1 MIPILV
7 LMAAVFLAAPPAR
20 GQQQQASRPGW
31 PCAGKVDPSYILIAE
46 ATGGSVL
53 LFHPSELGAAGS
65 EMSAAQRH
73 RETVFRAGGP
83 VEEGNYEF
91 TVPVDSTI
99 ESVFFL
105 VSMQCLQLATV
116 VTPSGELLNVSA
128 PGVEYHHFEA
138 LRMFVVDKPAPGTW
152 KVTAGGRGLFSLI
165 VRAKTD
171 LTLGRVSFAERG
183 KPFFGLSMAKKAL
196 DVETSLSGAADRIG
210 FQFISSRAAPIGA
223 FDLAVDPRFDDARRY
238 VGQVTTPDVDF
249 RVAVTGLDPRGFPF
263 QRVDSRLFIAKN
275 P

>member
-1 MIPILV
+1 MIPIFV
-7 LMAAVFLAAPPAR
+7 AMAAVLLSAAPAR
-20 GQQQQASRPGW
+20 GQQPASRPGW
-31 PCAGKVDPSYILIAE
+31 PCAGKVDPSYILTAE

-65 EMSAAQRH
+65 EMSASQRH
-73 RETVFRAGGP
+73 RETVFRAGGQLD
-83 VEEGNYEF
+83 EGNYEF
-91 TVPVDSTI
+91 TVPIDSTI
-99 ESVFFL
+99 ESIFFL

-116 VTPSGELLNVSA
+116 VTPTGEHLNVSA

-165 VRAKTD
+165 AKARTD

-183 KPFFGLSMAKKAL
+183 KPFFGLSMARKAL
-196 DVETSLSGAADRIG
+196 DVEARVSGTDARVG
-210 FQFISSRAAPIGA
+210 FQFISSRAAPIRA
-223 FDLAVDPRFDDARRY
+223 FDLAVDPQGDDARRY

-249 RVAVTGLDPRGFPF
+249 RVAVTGLDARGFPF
-263 QRVDSRLFIAKN
+263 QRVDSRLFIAKT